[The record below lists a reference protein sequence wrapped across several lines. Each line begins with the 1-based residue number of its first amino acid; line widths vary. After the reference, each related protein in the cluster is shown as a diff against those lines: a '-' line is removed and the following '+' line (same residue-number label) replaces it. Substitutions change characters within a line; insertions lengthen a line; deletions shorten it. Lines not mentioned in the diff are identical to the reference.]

1 MSDNQSPTVEKEEA
15 KLDKIVATYLSIR
28 DKRASLSR
36 EYEAKD
42 RELADDLIA
51 LEQVLLN
58 NCNQLSADSIR
69 TNAGT
74 IIKST
79 VEKFVCGDW
88 DNFKK
93 FVLDNQAI
101 ELLHQRI
108 HNGNMKEF
116 LGQRPDE
123 GLPPGVSS
131 MREFKITVRKPSK
144 S

>member
-1 MSDNQSPTVEKEEA
+1 MSDVISPTVEKQST
-15 KLDKIVATYLSIR
+15 KLDEIVKTYLAIR
-28 DKRASLSR
+28 DKRASLTR
-36 EYEAKD
+36 EFEAKD
-42 RELADDLIA
+42 RELADDLA
-51 LEQVLLN
+51 SLEQVLLT
-58 NCNQLSADSIR
+58 NCNEISADSIR

-79 VEKFVCGDW
+79 VEKYVCGDW
-88 DNFKK
+88 DNFKR

-116 LGQRPDE
+116 LSTRPDE

-131 MREFKITVRKPSK
+131 MREFKITVRKPSRN
-144 S
+144 

>member
-1 MSDNQSPTVEKEEA
+1 MSDVISPTVEKQST
-15 KLDKIVATYLSIR
+15 KLDEIVKTYLAIR
-28 DKRASLSR
+28 DKRASLTR
-36 EYEAKD
+36 EFEAKD
-42 RELADDLIA
+42 RELADDLA
-51 LEQVLLN
+51 SLEQVLLT
-58 NCNQLSADSIR
+58 NCNDISADSIR

-79 VEKFVCGDW
+79 VEKYVCGDW
-88 DNFKK
+88 DNFKR

-116 LGQRPDE
+116 LSTRPDE

-131 MREFKITVRKPSK
+131 MREFKITVRKPSRN
-144 S
+144 

>member
-1 MSDNQSPTVEKEEA
+1 MSDVISPTVEKQST
-15 KLDKIVATYLSIR
+15 KLNEIVKTYLAIR
-28 DKRASLSR
+28 DKRASLTR
-36 EYEAKD
+36 EFEAKD
-42 RELADDLIA
+42 RELADDLA
-51 LEQVLLN
+51 SLEQVLLT
-58 NCNQLSADSIR
+58 NCNEISADSIR

-79 VEKFVCGDW
+79 VEKYVCGDW
-88 DNFKK
+88 DNFKR

-116 LGQRPDE
+116 LSTRPDE

-131 MREFKITVRKPSK
+131 MREFKITVRKPSRN
-144 S
+144 

>member
-1 MSDNQSPTVEKEEA
+1 MSDVISPTVEKQST
-15 KLDKIVATYLSIR
+15 KLDEIVKTYLAIR
-28 DKRASLSR
+28 DKRASLTR
-36 EYEAKD
+36 EFEAKD
-42 RELADDLIA
+42 RELADDLA
-51 LEQVLLN
+51 SLEQVLLT
-58 NCNQLSADSIR
+58 NCNEISADSIR

-79 VEKFVCGDW
+79 VEKYVCGDW
-88 DNFKK
+88 DNFKR

-116 LGQRPDE
+116 LSSRPDE

-131 MREFKITVRKPSK
+131 MREFKITVRKPSRN
-144 S
+144 

>member
-1 MSDNQSPTVEKEEA
+1 MSDVISPTVEKQST
-15 KLDKIVATYLSIR
+15 KLDEIVKTYLAIR

-36 EYEAKD
+36 EFEAKD
-42 RELADDLIA
+42 RELADDLA
-51 LEQVLLN
+51 SLEQVLLT
-58 NCNQLSADSIR
+58 NCNEISADSIR

-79 VEKFVCGDW
+79 VEKYVCGDW
-88 DNFKK
+88 DNFKR

-116 LGQRPDE
+116 LSTRPDE

-131 MREFKITVRKPSK
+131 MREFKITVRKPSRN
-144 S
+144 